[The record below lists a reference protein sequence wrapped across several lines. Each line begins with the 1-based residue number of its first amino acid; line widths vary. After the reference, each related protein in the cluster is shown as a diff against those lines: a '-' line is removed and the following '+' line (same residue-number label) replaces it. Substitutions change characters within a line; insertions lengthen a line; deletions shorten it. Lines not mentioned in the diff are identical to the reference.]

1 MGKLSACNP
10 GGQDIILKQA
20 NCPLGVSDMADQGVI
35 QRVAELR
42 KQLNYHNYR
51 YYVLDDPVVSD
62 SEYDLLFRELQSIEA
77 EHPELVTPDSP
88 THRIGGEPAE
98 GFVQVEHRHTM
109 LSLGNVFDDES
120 LEAWHRRVKNLLD
133 DADFSMTCELK
144 IDGLAVSLVYEDG
157 VLLRGATRG
166 NGSVG
171 ENVTHNLKTVRTIPL
186 ELLGEPPPYL
196 EVRGEVYMPLE
207 SFRRL
212 NEERAERGEPLF
224 ANPRNSGAGT
234 IRQLDPKVAASR
246 NLQIW
251 VYSLNDAGDSPYPDE
266 QWTTL
271 EWLKSLGFRV
281 NPDNRLCNTL
291 EEVKDY
297 YREWL
302 ERRHELPYEVDGVVV
317 KVNPFNYQNSLGVV
331 GREPRWATAYKFPA
345 ERAVTRL
352 LEIGINVGRTGSLN
366 PYAVLEPVIVSG
378 ATVQHASLH
387 NEEDIRRKDIRVGD
401 WVTVER
407 AGDVI
412 PQVVGPIEARRTGDE
427 VEFRMPENCPECGTE
442 VVKPEGE
449 AMHRC
454 PNLSCPAQFFEL
466 LKHFVS
472 RGAMDIDG
480 LGEQWCRTLID
491 QGFVSTVADLYFLE
505 KDRLLELERMGD
517 RLATRI
523 LDNIE
528 ASKTR
533 PLPRILFALGIT
545 HVGAEVA
552 DLVTQRFASVEE
564 LTQATPEQLTEIP
577 GIGPRIAESIHDY
590 FRDSYNLSVIEKLGQ
605 AGVKLDHEIEVVDPV
620 DLPWNGLSFVV
631 TGTLSAMTR
640 REAENRIKALGGS
653 ATSSVTR
660 KTGFLVAGASPG
672 SKLDT
677 ANRLGTRVLDEE
689 SFLQLLEVP
698 AEASL
703 APAEEQ

>member
-1 MGKLSACNP
+1 MPDDS
-10 GGQDIILKQA
+10 
-20 NCPLGVSDMADQGVI
+20 VI

-42 KQLNYHNYR
+42 EQLNYHNHR
-51 YYVLDDPVVSD
+51 YYVLDAPVVSD
-62 SEYDLLFRELQSIEA
+62 HDYDQLLQELRQIEEEY
-77 EHPELVTPDSP
+77 PELVTPDSP
-88 THRIGGEPAE
+88 THRIGGDPAD

-157 VLLRGATRG
+157 VLVQGATRG
-166 NGSVG
+166 NGFVG
-171 ENVTHNLKTVRTIPL
+171 ENVTHNLRTIRSIPL
-186 ELLGEPPPYL
+186 MLQGSPPPYL
-196 EVRGEVYMPLE
+196 EVRGEVYMPVD

-234 IRQLDPKVAASR
+234 IRQLDPKVTASR
-246 NLQIW
+246 NMEIW
-251 VYSLNDAGDSPYPDE
+251 VYSLNDSGDSPYPADHWE
-266 QWTTL
+266 TL

-281 NPDNRLCNTL
+281 NPLNRLCQTV

-297 YREWL
+297 YREWV
-302 ERRHELPYEVDGVVV
+302 EKRHELPYEVDGVVV
-317 KVNPFNYQNSLGVV
+317 KVNPFNFQNSLGVV

-352 LEIGINVGRTGSLN
+352 LKIGINVGRTGSLN
-366 PYAVLEPVIVSG
+366 PYAILEPVIVSG

-387 NEEDIRRKDIRVGD
+387 NEEDIRRKDIRVRD

-412 PQVVGPIEARRTGDE
+412 PQVVGPIRDRRTGEE
-427 VEFRMPENCPECGTE
+427 VEFSMPEFCPECGTG

-454 PNLSCPAQFFEL
+454 PNSSSCPAQFFEL

-472 RGAMDIDG
+472 RGAMDMDG
-480 LGEQWCRTLID
+480 LGEQWCRILID
-491 QGFVSTVADLYFLE
+491 KGFVSAVADLYYLE
-505 KDRLLELERMGD
+505 KGSLLELDRMGD
-517 RLATRI
+517 RLATKI

-552 DLVTQRFASVEE
+552 ELLTQRFASVDQLAQAAEE
-564 LTQATPEQLTEIP
+564 DLIGID
-577 GIGPRIAESIHDY
+577 GIGPKIAESIYDY
-590 FRDSYNLSVIEKLGQ
+590 FQVQGNLAVIEKLRE
-605 AGVKLDHEIEVVDPV
+605 AGVKLHHDVKIVDPT
-620 DLPWNGLSFVV
+620 DLPWHGLTFVV
-631 TGTLSAMTR
+631 TGTLATMTR
-640 REAENRIKALGGS
+640 REAEGRIKALGGS

-660 KTGFLVAGASPG
+660 KTAYLVAGDSPG

-677 ANRLGTRVLDEE
+677 ANRVGTTVLDEE
-689 SFLQLLEVP
+689 AFTSLLESP
-698 AEASL
+698 LEAL
-703 APAEEQ
+703 QALPEAQA